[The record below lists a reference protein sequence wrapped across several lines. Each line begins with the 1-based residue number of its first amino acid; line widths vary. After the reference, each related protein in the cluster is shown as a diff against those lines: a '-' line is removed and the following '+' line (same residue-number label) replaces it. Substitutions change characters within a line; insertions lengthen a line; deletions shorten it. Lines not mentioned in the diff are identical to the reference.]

1 MGKLSGRYPK
11 GVWFASKTLRDGQR
25 VRYGYYGRG
34 PGTESLG
41 IELSA
46 EFFARLAEVLR
57 REPIEGT
64 VNHLIWAYKQKAL
77 PALSERTQADY
88 RKRLDL
94 IAERFGTLSLRAMSS
109 DAIGPHIAA
118 WRDSM
123 ASSPRQ
129 ADYAVQVLS
138 AFLSWGASASQR
150 KLSKNQALGLDR
162 LYHADRREKVW
173 SQDHVDAF
181 LKVAAEPL
189 RRALLL
195 ALETGQRQ
203 GDLLRLTW
211 SGVKA
216 QHVELRQRKTGVDVA
231 VAISPALR
239 QCLDAAPRGAAVTVL
254 TTGQGLPWEP
264 KGNGFRSAWQDA
276 CKAAGVK
283 GVTFHDLRGTFASR
297 KLAEGWTPQDVAYCT
312 GHSLRDLGSLDKY
325 VDRKSVAAARAISRA
340 QRTEGGAQ

>member
-1 MGKLSGRYPK
+1 MRKVERAYPK
-11 GVWFASKTLRDGQR
+11 GTWFATKTLSDGRR

-34 PGTESLG
+34 PGSESLG
-41 IELSA
+41 LEGSA
-46 EFFARLAEVLR
+46 EFFARLAEVVR
-57 REPIEGT
+57 REPVEGT

-77 PALSERTQADY
+77 PALGERTQADY

-94 IAERFGTLSLRAMSS
+94 IATRFGTLSLRAMGS

-123 ASSPRQ
+123 AGSPRQ

-138 AFLSWGASASQR
+138 ALLSWGASAAQR
-150 KLSKNQALGLDR
+150 KVSKNQALGLDR
-162 LYHADRREKVW
+162 LYRADRREKVW
-173 SQDHVDAF
+173 TQEHIDAF
-181 LKVAAEPL
+181 LGIASEPL
-189 RRALLL
+189 RRALVL

-211 SGVKA
+211 NSIRI

-231 VAISPALR
+231 VAISPALKT
-239 QCLDAAPRGAAVTVL
+239 CLEAAPRGSAVTVL
-254 TTGQGLPWEP
+254 TTGQGLPWDP

-276 CKAAGVK
+276 CRAAGVK

-297 KLAEGWTPQDVAYCT
+297 RLAEGWTAEEVAYCT

-325 VDRKSVAAARAISRA
+325 VDRKSVAAARAKAIA
-340 QRTEGGAQ
+340 QRSQESGK